1 MYHSQSYTPKLKRKL
16 AVVDI
21 EGFRDFQN
29 DRMIAYLIGIY
40 NPNFNK
46 ERYPKWDGFTRFND
60 KDCINT
66 FLDRFLTHEYRGYI
80 FYAHFGSIF
89 DFPIILQEL
98 NLRNQYKIYPIM
110 KGSKIIKMKIQDDDN
125 HVWYFNDSSALLNFS
140 LDELTKTFKVAHRK
154 LHVVDKNDN
163 YDKNLFLM
171 YKKNP
176 KLIIEY
182 LKHDCMG
189 LYEVLEKFRN
199 EMLNIGGDLGLTI
212 ASTSLKTFNRK
223 YQKDFMY
230 MCPKTTNDELRNAYF
245 GGRTEIFRLYAPEL
259 KDAYYYY
266 YDINS
271 LYPFV
276 MRKYDYPISKPNI
289 IQTPNKDVF
298 MENNGITHAKVTT
311 PDKLYIP
318 VLPAKIKLKTDT
330 KLMFVLGSY
339 EGWWDNELLRKAKE
353 IGYKIEPIKSYAF
366 KSEYIFKDF
375 VNDFYK
381 IKQNSKKDTPMYLI
395 AKLLM
400 NSLYGKFGQRQISES
415 IIKDPFPDADKYNVK
430 EIIDFETGWCKVEE
444 EGKGKMYLP
453 QIAVHVTA
461 MAQLWLYKAF
471 EDILD
476 KGYKVYYCDTD
487 SITTDY
493 QNLPI
498 STRLGDWKLE
508 KRLLSGYFVLPKT
521 YKTIDDKGHI
531 ELRAKGYSRKLQDKI
546 DKNAFENA
554 IFNKDFSGFKVIS
567 DKKELLRA
575 KASFRRFKEFNHLDY
590 VRRSLQTTYNKRRIL
605 KDFDTIPFKYDELI
619 K

>member
-1 MYHSQSYTPKLKRKL
+1 MYLSKPYHPKRSKKL

-29 DRMIAYLIGIY
+29 DRMISYLVGVY
-40 NPNFNK
+40 DPNFDRA
-46 ERYPKWDGFTRFND
+46 RYPKWDGFTKFND
-60 KDCINT
+60 RDCVNS
-66 FLDRFLTHEYRGYI
+66 FLDRYLTKSFRGYV

-98 NLRNQYKIYPIM
+98 NLRNKFKIYPIM
-110 KGSKIIKMKIQDDDN
+110 KGSKIIKMKIEDDN
-125 HVWYFNDSSALLNFS
+125 QHVWYFNDSSALLNFS
-140 LDELTKTFKVAHRK
+140 LDELTKTFKVSHRK
-154 LHVVDKNDN
+154 LHVADKDDN
-163 YDKNLFLM
+163 YDMNLFKL

-176 KLIIEY
+176 AIVTEY

-223 YQKDFMY
+223 YQKDFFY
-230 MCPKTTNDELRNAYF
+230 MCSKNINDELRNAYF

-259 KDAYYYY
+259 KDSFYYY

-276 MRKYDYPISKPNI
+276 MRKYAYPISKPNI
-289 IQTPNKDVF
+289 LLTPDANVY
-298 MENNGITHAKVTT
+298 MENDGITYAHITT

-318 VLPAKIKLKTDT
+318 LLPAKIKLKTDT

-339 EGWWDNELLRKAKE
+339 DGWWDNHLLRKAKE
-353 IGYKIEPIKSYAF
+353 LGYSIEPKKAYIF
-366 KSEYIFKDF
+366 DSEYIFKDF

-381 IKQNSKKDTPMYLI
+381 IKQNAKSGTPMYLI

-415 IIKDPFPDADKYNVK
+415 IIKDPFPDPEKYDVK
-430 EIIDFETGWCKVEE
+430 EIIDIETGWCKVEE

-461 MAQLWLYKAF
+461 MAQLCLYKSF
-471 EDILD
+471 EEILD

-493 QNLPI
+493 KNMKT
-498 STRLGDWKLE
+498 SKELGDWKLE
-508 KRLLSGYFVLPKT
+508 TRILSGYFVLPKT
-521 YKTIDDKGHI
+521 YKIIDDKGKV
-531 ELRAKGYSRKLQDKI
+531 ELRAKGYSRKLQAKI
-546 DKNAFENA
+546 DKDAFENA
-554 IFNKDFSGFKVIS
+554 IFKNDFTGFKVKS

-590 VRRSLQTTYNKRRIL
+590 IRRSLQTTYNKRKIL
-605 KDFDTIPFKYDELI
+605 PDFDTSPFSYDELI
-619 K
+619 I